1 MFKKYGSASTNLQH
15 GIISLCNFTLLI
27 GCCRVTEEP
36 LTDHEKMS
44 IPEKNLN
51 YLFLCPSRFLVR
63 FANCCGKCNEATHMH
78 AHVHAHTHMHA
89 ANSVIVSRLAQQPC
103 GKYDCLLFSTGNL
116 HQQDACFSPPHLFPP
131 LPSVSFAPPPLLS
144 LLHLFHHLS
153 FLLSLLNG
161 NMLVKQPQ
169 LWKNRCVGKENSVG
183 TVHILYV

>member
-116 HQQDACFSPPHLFPP
+116 HQQDACFSPPPLFPP
-131 LPSVSFAPPPLLS
+131 LPSVSFAPPPSSLS
-144 LLHLFHHLS
+144 SIFFTISLFC
-153 FLLSLLNG
+153 FL
-161 NMLVKQPQ
+161 
-169 LWKNRCVGKENSVG
+169 C
-183 TVHILYV
+183 